1 MLNREWTRID
11 ANVSELEEG
20 EGGGEGGRTMFVHSV
35 YFWLKPELTE
45 AQRAD
50 FRRGLESLGTI
61 KSVASFYIGTPAP
74 IPPRPV
80 VDMTYSFGLTVIFN
94 DVAGHDAY
102 QIDAIHKVFLD
113 QFRTYW
119 ARVQIYDAL

>member
-1 MLNREWTRID
+1 LNRESKRID
-11 ANVSELEEG
+11 ANFSELEEVG
-20 EGGGEGGRTMFVHSV
+20 DGAEGGRTMFVHSV
-35 YFWLKPELTE
+35 YFWLKPELTD

-50 FRRGLESLGTI
+50 FRCGLESLGTI

-80 VDMTYSFGLTVIFN
+80 VDSSYTFGLTVMFK